1 MPKYIYPDMPET
13 ETEED
18 YETQSYWPLCYPRI
32 YDNVSAYT
40 SPKAVAF
47 DLASIFRG
55 YAQFFRRSPQL
66 DRDTNNAGMMAAASF
81 HATRLTDLRVP
92 TFFVEHDLLMALSKT
107 TPPEAIDWKA
117 LHLPFD
123 AAVFIL
129 PPGAITMPGS
139 GSIGFLWYSRAFEG
153 DRVRV
158 PSGVEHDFTLPKSQ
172 LYIRTVLTEKPGS
185 PAVVRHIIDSE
196 ANTLIDLSKALED
209 NDVMP
214 GSVPFSVAERR
225 LGGMIAGLVFNLV
238 LAMEAR
244 PKLLTRGT
252 FSGKRSKRGSE
263 FWQPNIIGKNY
274 RVSGSD
280 GKGVTGL
287 THRMHW
293 RRGHWRNQGYGFQ
306 RMQHRQV
313 WIEPTLV
320 AGD

>member
-1 MPKYIYPDMPET
+1 MI
-13 ETEED
+13 
-18 YETQSYWPLCYPRI
+18 
-32 YDNVSAYT
+32 
-40 SPKAVAF
+40 
-47 DLASIFRG
+47 
-55 YAQFFRRSPQL
+55 
-66 DRDTNNAGMMAAASF
+66 AAASF

-92 TFFVEHDLLMALSKT
+92 TFFVEQDLVMALSKT

-129 PPGAITMPGS
+129 PSGAITVPGS

-172 LYIRTVLTEKPGS
+172 LYIRTVLSEKPGS
-185 PAVVRHIIDSE
+185 PAVVHHIIDSE

-209 NDVMP
+209 DHIMP
-214 GSVPFSVAERR
+214 GSVPFSVAERK

-238 LAMEAR
+238 LAMAAR
-244 PKLLTRGT
+244 PELLTRGT

-274 RVSGSD
+274 HVSGSD
-280 GKGVTGL
+280 GKGVNGL

-293 RRGHWRNQGYGFQ
+293 RRGHWRNQGYDVQ

-320 AGD
+320 AGE